1 MIFITAIHLSGGFEH
16 PHIDRVMWLAAQ
28 EGTSGVASRQGIVD
42 LIRQGHQ
49 LRVAGGHGPAVV
61 GVVEGEDAYLRTYS
75 DDEWTDNLLSL
86 PRF

>member
-16 PHIDRVMWLAAQ
+16 PHVDRVMWLAAQ
-28 EGTSGVASRQGIVD
+28 EGTAGVASRQAIVD

-49 LRVAGGHGPAVV
+49 LRVAGEQGPAVV
-61 GVVEGEDAYLRTYS
+61 GVVDGANAYLRTYR
-75 DDEWTDNLLSL
+75 DNEWTDNLLSL